1 MSEDGK
7 FRVEKFNDQNYQL
20 WKMQMEDYLYQKD
33 LFLPLGGVAKN
44 SMAMKDEE
52 WEILDRK
59 ALGTIRLSL
68 AASVAFNISKEK
80 TTKNEFNTV
89 TNQLSSVKVDFD
101 DEVRALLIL
110 CSLPESW
117 NGLVMAVSNSV
128 SGSNTLKFDDVVGVI
143 LSEEMRQKST
153 GETSGNAL
161 NMENRGRQKDRGKG
175 SGNHGNSRK
184 GRSKSRLGKI
194 ECWNCGKKGHLKK
207 DCRAPKKQRD
217 GQQERNQEA
226 NVTGD
231 VLQDALILFVDNI
244 FESWVVD

>member
-33 LFLPLGGVAKN
+33 IFLPLGGIAKKP
-44 SMAMKDEE
+44 MARKDEE

-68 AASVAFNISKEK
+68 AASVDFNISKEK
-80 TTKNEFNTV
+80 TTKGLMDALAKLYEKPLASNKVFLMKRLFNMKMSEGGSVADHLNDFNTV

-117 NGLVMAVSNSV
+117 NGLVMVVSNSI

-143 LSEEMRQKST
+143 LSEEMRWKST
-153 GETSGNAL
+153 CETSGNAL

-175 SGNHGNSRK
+175 FENRGNSRK

-194 ECWNCGKKGHLKK
+194 E
-207 DCRAPKKQRD
+207 
-217 GQQERNQEA
+217 
-226 NVTGD
+226 
-231 VLQDALILFVDNI
+231 
-244 FESWVVD
+244 